1 MASLVTDWVGLGLEW
16 MIYFVAGR
24 GYKLH
29 FSRYLVVFSRFISDR
44 VDIFC
49 YPWSHRSIAKVADF
63 ANKDDRSPK
72 RRVHLKISTIDT
84 NQPDYCDYLEL
95 EDLRFK
101 HWGLSFGVNIT
112 TQLTLT
118 MISSDHT
125 MDLVVLTKY
134 GGDCVSITLNATPE
148 LFAFGD
154 AFGSPPEP
162 EKQAVSS
169 PSWS

>member
-1 MASLVTDWVGLGLEW
+1 
-16 MIYFVAGR
+16 
-24 GYKLH
+24 
-29 FSRYLVVFSRFISDR
+29 
-44 VDIFC
+44 
-49 YPWSHRSIAKVADF
+49 
-63 ANKDDRSPK
+63 
-72 RRVHLKISTIDT
+72 
-84 NQPDYCDYLEL
+84 
-95 EDLRFK
+95 
-101 HWGLSFGVNIT
+101 
-112 TQLTLT
+112 

-169 PSWS
+169 PPFS

>member
-1 MASLVTDWVGLGLEW
+1 
-16 MIYFVAGR
+16 
-24 GYKLH
+24 
-29 FSRYLVVFSRFISDR
+29 
-44 VDIFC
+44 
-49 YPWSHRSIAKVADF
+49 
-63 ANKDDRSPK
+63 
-72 RRVHLKISTIDT
+72 
-84 NQPDYCDYLEL
+84 
-95 EDLRFK
+95 
-101 HWGLSFGVNIT
+101 
-112 TQLTLT
+112 

-169 PSWS
+169 PSCS

>member
-1 MASLVTDWVGLGLEW
+1 MTVLPSAVYTWQFEL
-16 MIYFVAGR
+16 
-24 GYKLH
+24 
-29 FSRYLVVFSRFISDR
+29 
-44 VDIFC
+44 
-49 YPWSHRSIAKVADF
+49 
-63 ANKDDRSPK
+63 
-72 RRVHLKISTIDT
+72 STIDT
-84 NQPDYCDYLEL
+84 NQPDDCDYLEL
-95 EDLRFK
+95 ENLRFK

-112 TQLTLT
+112 TKLTLT

-169 PSWS
+169 PPFS